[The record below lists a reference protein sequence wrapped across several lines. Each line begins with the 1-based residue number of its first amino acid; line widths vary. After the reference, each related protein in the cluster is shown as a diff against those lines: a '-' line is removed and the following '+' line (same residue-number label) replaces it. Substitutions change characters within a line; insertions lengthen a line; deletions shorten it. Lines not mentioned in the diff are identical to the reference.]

1 LQRDSGSKSP
11 LRPPCPTLYI
21 PFQDWQA
28 GLHCAAIRPKSREDA
43 MTFTRRQAIATTSA
57 MLGAAVL
64 PGQLRA
70 QAAGEV
76 SIAFGPATPIYA
88 MSMIAQEK
96 GFFKAEGQ
104 EMKFVTGN
112 AGTHGRQTLAA
123 GQALFA
129 HGDASHPL
137 QLSTRGKKAKI
148 ILATQM
154 ISSIANLVV
163 RKDLFDAGI
172 DTIEKLALY
181 KRPDGTKP
189 VVAATAIGSGTWMYG
204 TYLFEVRGHGD
215 KINWVAGGGLK
226 TMLPSLETKQF
237 DAIIAVPSWVV
248 EAEAKGFGKAIFNT
262 STPGVFEQV
271 FGGTVPV
278 LVCYTLE
285 DTIQAERAK
294 VQGFVNAM
302 VAAMKYVR
310 TTSNDE
316 VRKLVADKYFAGID
330 QAALDAELF
339 FDKVTGK
346 LDGRVDKESW
356 ERGGKVWYRAG
367 SDIPPSKYED
377 IVDMSFVEAAQKKF
391 G

>member
-1 LQRDSGSKSP
+1 
-11 LRPPCPTLYI
+11 
-21 PFQDWQA
+21 
-28 GLHCAAIRPKSREDA
+28 
-43 MTFTRRQAIATTSA
+43 MTITRRQALVTGTALAGSTAFPAI
-57 MLGAAVL
+57 
-64 PGQLRA
+64 PRA
-70 QAAGEV
+70 QAATEV
-76 SIAFGPATPIYA
+76 SVAFGPATPIYA
-88 MSMIAQEK
+88 MSMIAHEK
-96 GFFKAEGQ
+96 GFFQAEGQ
-104 EMKFVTGN
+104 SLKLVTGN

-148 ILATQM
+148 ILATQLV
-154 ISSIANLVV
+154 SSIANIVV

-172 DTIEKLALY
+172 DSIDKLAAY
-181 KRPDGTKP
+181 KRPDGAKT

-204 TYLFEVRGHGD
+204 TYLFETKGHGD

-237 DAIIAVPSWVV
+237 DAIVAVPSWVV
-248 EAEAKGFGKAIFNT
+248 EAEAKGFGKAIFDT
-262 STPGVFEQV
+262 SKPGVFEAA
-271 FGGTVPV
+271 FGGPVPV
-278 LVCYTLE
+278 LVLYTLE
-285 DTIQAERAK
+285 ETIQAERAK

-302 VAAMKYVR
+302 VQAMKYVK
-310 TTSNDE
+310 SAPVDE

-330 QAALDAELF
+330 QKALDAELF

-346 LDGRVDKESW
+346 LDGRIDKDAW
-356 ERGGKVWYRAG
+356 DRGGKVWYRAG

-377 IVDMSFVEAAQKKF
+377 LVDMSFLELAHKKL